1 MKIKTEPEIY
11 IIGRPS
17 FDYGNASIFLERN
30 GLSNHM
36 LEEMSG
42 TDADNICE
50 MSTRLC
56 YLSFEKGRDSK
67 AFFENIFEMEHT
79 STIEHAVWT
88 LIIAGVSR
96 SFTHE
101 LVRHRA
107 GFSYSQ
113 LSQRYVDE
121 SDVAFVM
128 PPLIQDLSEEE
139 QQTWKDT
146 MFSALES
153 YKSQVEDNMEYLR
166 DKAPFLATN
175 RLTNIRK
182 RAREAARSVLPN
194 ATETYIAVTANARAW
209 NWFIKLRG
217 GAGADR
223 EMQKVSEAVYEV
235 LKHES
240 EFLI

>member
-1 MKIKTEPEIY
+1 M
-11 IIGRPS
+11 RR
-17 FDYGNASIFLERN
+17 FLDMN
-30 GLSNHM
+30 GLSRNK
-36 LEEMSG
+36 LVEMGG
-42 TDADNICE
+42 TDADKICE

-67 AFFENIFEMEHT
+67 EFFENIFEMNHT

-121 SDVAFVM
+121 ADTAVVM
-128 PPLIQDLSEEE
+128 PPLIQEQEERI
-139 QQTWKDT
+139 QDYWRDT
-146 MFSALES
+146 MAAHLLE
-153 YKSQVEDNMEYLR
+153 YRFLVEENLKHLMTLNVGGVISKTEL
-166 DKAPFLATN
+166 
-175 RLTNIRK
+175 RK

-194 ATETYIAVTANARAW
+194 ATETYISVTANARAW
-209 NWFIKLRG
+209 RWFIELRG

-223 EMQKVSEAVYEV
+223 EMQKVAVAVYEV
-235 LKHES
+235 LKKES

>member
-1 MKIKTEPEIY
+1 MKIKFSPEIY

-30 GLSNHM
+30 GLSNNM
-36 LEEMSG
+36 LKKMEG

-50 MSTRLC
+50 MATRLC

-79 STIEHAVWT
+79 STIEHANWT

-128 PPLIQDLSEEE
+128 PPLIQE
-139 QQTWKDT
+139 QPEQLQKDWIKSMQFASNDYGKT
-146 MFSALES
+146 VAL
-153 YKSQVEDNMEYLR
+153 NMTYLEQ
-166 DKAPFLATN
+166 KGITN
-175 RLTNIRK
+175 KTELRK

-217 GAGADR
+217 GVGADR
-223 EMQKVSEAVYEV
+223 EMQKVAMAVHEV

>member
-1 MKIKTEPEIY
+1 MKIKFSPEIY

-30 GLSNHM
+30 GLSNNM
-36 LEEMSG
+36 LKKMEG
-42 TDADNICE
+42 TSADNICE

-121 SDVAFVM
+121 GDTNFVM
-128 PPLIQDLSEEE
+128 PPLIQEQDEETQNEWIRVMEDVLVGYQNLVQINMIHLEGTGLSKTE
-139 QQTWKDT
+139 
-146 MFSALES
+146 
-153 YKSQVEDNMEYLR
+153 R
-166 DKAPFLATN
+166 
-175 RLTNIRK
+175 RK
-182 RAREAARSVLPN
+182 RAREAARSILPN

-209 NWFIKLRG
+209 RWFIELRS

-223 EMQKVSEAVYEV
+223 EMQKVAMAVHEV

>member
-1 MKIKTEPEIY
+1 MKIKFEPEVY
-11 IIGRPS
+11 VIGRPS

-36 LEEMSG
+36 LEEMDG

-56 YLSFEKGRDSK
+56 YLSFEKGRNSK

-79 STIEHAVWT
+79 STIEHANWT

-128 PPLIQDLSEEE
+128 PPLIQYLSKDD
-139 QQTWKDT
+139 QQVWKDT

-153 YKSQVEDNMEYLR
+153 YRSQVEDNIDYLR
-166 DKAPFLATN
+166 AFNLST
-175 RLTNIRK
+175 TESRK

-223 EMQKVSEAVYEV
+223 EMQKVATAVYEV

-240 EFLI
+240 DFLI

>member
-1 MKIKTEPEIY
+1 MKIKYDPEVY
-11 IIGRPS
+11 LIGRPS

-30 GLSNHM
+30 GLSNKK
-36 LEEMSG
+36 LEEMNG

-67 AFFENIFEMEHT
+67 EFFENIFKMQHT

-121 SDVAFVM
+121 ANTAVVM
-128 PPLIQDLSEEE
+128 PPLIQELGNTGRE
-139 QQTWKDT
+139 TWKLNMFEAVAKYTHQVQINMRHLEDT
-146 MFSALES
+146 GLSKTE
-153 YKSQVEDNMEYLR
+153 R
-166 DKAPFLATN
+166 
-175 RLTNIRK
+175 RK

-209 NWFIKLRG
+209 RWFIELRG

-223 EMQKVSEAVYEV
+223 EMQKVAGAVYEV

>member
-1 MKIKTEPEIY
+1 MKVKFEPEIY
-11 IIGRPS
+11 LIGRPQ
-17 FDYGNASIFLERN
+17 FDWSNARDFLAAN

-42 TDADNICE
+42 TDADKICE

-79 STIEHAVWT
+79 STIEHANWT

-121 SDVAFVM
+121 SDVAFIM
-128 PPLIQDLSEEE
+128 PPLIQDLSKAAQEE
-139 QQTWKDT
+139 WKDS
-146 MFSALES
+146 MFVALEN
-153 YKSQVEDNMEYLR
+153 YKTQIKVNISHLH
-166 DKAPFLATN
+166 
-175 RLTNIRK
+175 LTGSNTSKTERRK

-209 NWFIKLRG
+209 NWFIKLRS

-223 EMQKVSEAVYEV
+223 EMQKVAMAVHEV

-240 EFLI
+240 EVLL

>member
-1 MKIKTEPEIY
+1 ME
-11 IIGRPS
+11 
-17 FDYGNASIFLERN
+17 
-30 GLSNHM
+30 
-36 LEEMSG
+36 G
-42 TDADNICE
+42 TDADHICE

-67 AFFENIFEMEHT
+67 AFFENIFEMNHT
-79 STIEHAVWT
+79 STIEHANWT

-121 SDVAFVM
+121 ADTAVVM
-128 PPLIQDLSEEE
+128 PPLIQDLSRAAQVCWELNMEE
-139 QQTWKDT
+139 
-146 MFSALES
+146 ALEN
-153 YKSQVEDNMEYLR
+153 YKTQIEINTNYLK
-166 DKAPFLATN
+166 DFD
-175 RLTNIRK
+175 LTKTERRK

-209 NWFIKLRG
+209 RWFIKLRG

-223 EMQKVSEAVYEV
+223 EMQKVAAAVYGV

-240 EFLI
+240 EFLMEGGDA

>member
-1 MKIKTEPEIY
+1 MKIKTEPEVY

-56 YLSFEKGRDSK
+56 YLAFEKGRDSK

-79 STIEHAVWT
+79 STIEHANWT

-128 PPLIQDLSEEE
+128 PPLIQDLG
-139 QQTWKDT
+139 KDAQFYWEFN
-146 MFSALES
+146 MKEALEN
-153 YKSQVEDNMEYLR
+153 YKTQIIV
-166 DKAPFLATN
+166 
-175 RLTNIRK
+175 NIRHLKDSGLNKTERRK

-223 EMQKVSEAVYEV
+223 EMQKVAAAVYEV